1 MIEMMGTNRIGIE
14 NECIKVYD
22 PATQTLLG
30 TYESYK
36 EASKKL
42 DIPIKII
49 RNAALYKTR
58 RFSKSFNKD
67 VAIRIASKNKKQNNE
82 QKIRS

>member
-1 MIEMMGTNRIGIE
+1 MMEMMGTNRIGIE

-58 RFSKSFNKD
+58 RFSKSLNKD
-67 VAIRIASKNKKQNNE
+67 VAIRIANKNKKQTNV
-82 QKIRS
+82 QTTKS

>member
-14 NECIKVYD
+14 DECIKVYD
-22 PATQTLLG
+22 PTTKTLIAT
-30 TYESYK
+30 YDSYK

-42 DIPIKII
+42 YIPIKKI
-49 RNAALYKTR
+49 RDAALHKTR

-67 VAIRIASKNKKQNNE
+67 VAIRIANKNKK
-82 QKIRS
+82 